1 MNEPLKIGL
10 AGLGTVGCGVIR
22 MLNNSNG
29 EDIARKLGRPLKVT
43 AVCARDKSKDRGVD
57 ISGYSWFD
65 TPEELAQSGDID
77 VYVELTGGT
86 DGPALEATKIALKRG
101 LDVVTANKAML
112 AVHSTELAKL
122 AEENGCALLFE
133 AAVAGGI
140 PIVKSLK
147 ESLSGNPIQR
157 VYGIL
162 NGTCNYMMTAMQN
175 EGKPFDEIL
184 KAAQEEGY
192 AEADPSF
199 DVGGIDAAHKLA
211 LLTTLSFGTETSFKD
226 IYIEGIEK
234 ITPEDIKAAEDLGY
248 RIKLLGVALKTD
260 EGIEQRV
267 HPTLV
272 PSESAIG
279 QVSGVTNCVCVDGD
293 FVGKIMQV
301 GPGAGEGPTASS
313 VVGDLIETARIE
325 KSENN
330 VRPVFTM
337 PVEKLAPYQ
346 RAPLRAH
353 EGGYYVRLNLSDRP
367 GTFAAVATRMAEF
380 GISLKSIVQ
389 RSHGPEAEELV
400 DAAGVVAAPVVI
412 ITHDTTELAVSQALK
427 AIEEDGHIV
436 GQPNMIRIERL

>member
-22 MLNNSNG
+22 MLDQSNG
-29 EDIARKLGRPLKVT
+29 EDIARKLGRPIKVT
-43 AVCARDKSKDRGVD
+43 AVCARDKNKDRGVD
-57 ISGYSWFD
+57 ISGFTWFD
-65 TPEELAQSGDID
+65 TPEELAKSGDID

-86 DGPALEATKIALKRG
+86 DGPALEATKIALTRG

-112 AVHSTELAKL
+112 AIHSTELATM
-122 AEENGCALLFE
+122 AEVNNCALLFE

-140 PIVKSLK
+140 PIVKSIK
-147 ESLSGNPIQR
+147 ESLSGNRIKR

-184 KAAQEEGY
+184 KAAQDEGY

-211 LLTTLSFGTETSFKD
+211 LLTTLSFGTETSYND
-226 IYIEGIEK
+226 IYIEGIEN

-248 RIKLLGVALKTD
+248 RIKLLGVALQTD

-272 PSESAIG
+272 PSLSAIG

-293 FVGKIMQV
+293 YVGKVMQV

-313 VVGDLIETARIE
+313 VVGDLIEVARFD
-325 KSENN
+325 KSSKIS
-330 VRPVFTM
+330 RPVFTM
-337 PVEKLAPYQ
+337 PVDKLTPYR

-380 GISLKSIVQ
+380 GISLESIVQ
-389 RSHGPEAEELV
+389 RRSGAEAMSRSNDGEGG
-400 DAAGVVAAPVVI
+400 AATVVI
-412 ITHDTTELAVSQALK
+412 ITHDTTEQAVSEALK
-427 AIEEDGHIV
+427 AIEQDGHIV

>member
-22 MLNNSNG
+22 MLDQSNV
-29 EDIARKLGRPLKVT
+29 EDIARKLGRPIKVT
-43 AVCARDKSKDRGVD
+43 AVCARDKNKDRGVD
-57 ISGYSWFD
+57 ISDFTWFD
-65 TPEELAQSGDID
+65 TPEELAKSGDID

-86 DGPALEATKIALKRG
+86 DGPALEATKIALSRG

-112 AVHSTELAKL
+112 AIHSTDLATM
-122 AEENGCALLFE
+122 AEQNNCALLFE

-140 PIVKSLK
+140 PIVKAIK
-147 ESLSGNPIQR
+147 ESLSGNRIKR

-184 KAAQEEGY
+184 KAAQDEGY

-211 LLTTLSFGTETSFKD
+211 LLTTLSFGTETSYND
-226 IYIEGIEK
+226 IYIEGIEN
-234 ITPEDIKAAEDLGY
+234 ITPEDIKAADDLGY
-248 RIKLLGVALKTD
+248 RIKLLGVALQTD

-293 FVGKIMQV
+293 YVGKVMQV

-313 VVGDLIETARIE
+313 VVGDLIEVARFD
-325 KSENN
+325 KSSKTS
-330 VRPVFTM
+330 RPVFTM
-337 PVEKLAPYQ
+337 PVDKLTPYR

-380 GISLKSIVQ
+380 GISLESIVQ
-389 RSHGPEAEELV
+389 RRSGSDAPSQSHGGEGG
-400 DAAGVVAAPVVI
+400 AATVVI
-412 ITHDTTELAVSQALK
+412 ITHDTTEQAVSEALK
-427 AIEEDGHIV
+427 AIEQDGHIV

>member
-1 MNEPLKIGL
+1 MNEPFKIGL

-22 MLNNSNG
+22 MLDQSNG
-29 EDIARKLGRPLKVT
+29 EDIARKLGRPIKVT
-43 AVCARDKSKDRGVD
+43 AVCARDKNKDRGVD
-57 ISGYSWFD
+57 ISGFTWFD
-65 TPEELAQSGDID
+65 TPEELAKSGDID

-86 DGPALEATKIALKRG
+86 DGPALEATKIALTRG

-112 AVHSTELAKL
+112 AIHSTELATM
-122 AEENGCALLFE
+122 AEENNCALLFE

-140 PIVKSLK
+140 PIVKSIK
-147 ESLSGNPIQR
+147 ESLSGNRIKR

-184 KAAQEEGY
+184 KAAQDEGY

-211 LLTTLSFGTETSFKD
+211 LLTTLSFGTETSYND
-226 IYIEGIEK
+226 IYIEGIEN

-248 RIKLLGVALKTD
+248 RIKLLGVALQTD

-272 PSESAIG
+272 PSLSAIG

-293 FVGKIMQV
+293 YVGKVMQV

-313 VVGDLIETARIE
+313 VVGDLIEVARFD
-325 KSENN
+325 KSSKIS
-330 VRPVFTM
+330 RPVFTM
-337 PVEKLAPYQ
+337 PVDKLTPYR

-380 GISLKSIVQ
+380 GISLESIVQ
-389 RSHGPEAEELV
+389 RRSGAEAMSRSNDGEGG
-400 DAAGVVAAPVVI
+400 AATVVI
-412 ITHDTTELAVSQALK
+412 ITHDTTEQAVSEALK
-427 AIEEDGHIV
+427 AIEQDGHIV

>member
-22 MLNNSNG
+22 MLDQSNG
-29 EDIARKLGRPLKVT
+29 EDIARKLGRPIKVS
-43 AVCARDKSKDRGVD
+43 AVCARDKNKDRGVD
-57 ISGYSWFD
+57 ISGFTWFD
-65 TPEELAQSGDID
+65 TPEELAKSGDID

-86 DGPALEATKIALKRG
+86 DGPALEATKIALARG

-112 AVHSTELAKL
+112 AIHSTELATM
-122 AEENGCALLFE
+122 AEENNCALLFE

-140 PIVKSLK
+140 PIVKSIK
-147 ESLSGNPIQR
+147 ESLSGNRIKR

-184 KAAQEEGY
+184 KAAQDEGY

-211 LLTTLSFGTETSFKD
+211 LLTTLSFGTETSYND
-226 IYIEGIEK
+226 IYIEGIEN
-234 ITPEDIKAAEDLGY
+234 ITPEDIKAADDLGY
-248 RIKLLGVALKTD
+248 RIKLLGVALQTD

-293 FVGKIMQV
+293 YVGKVMQV

-313 VVGDLIETARIE
+313 VVGDLIEVARFD
-325 KSENN
+325 KASKTS
-330 VRPVFTM
+330 RPVFTM
-337 PVEKLAPYQ
+337 PVDKLTPYR

-380 GISLKSIVQ
+380 GISLESIVQ
-389 RSHGPEAEELV
+389 RRSGSDAPGQSHGGEGG
-400 DAAGVVAAPVVI
+400 AATVVI
-412 ITHDTTELAVSQALK
+412 ITHDTTEQAVSEALK
-427 AIEEDGHIV
+427 AIEQDGHIV

>member
-1 MNEPLKIGL
+1 MNKPLKVGL

-22 MLNNSNG
+22 MLDHSNG
-29 EDIARKLGRPLKVT
+29 EDIAKKLGRPIEIT

-57 ISGYSWFD
+57 ISKYTWFD
-65 TPEELAQSGDID
+65 TPEELAKSGDID

-86 DGPALEATKIALKRG
+86 DGPALEGTKIALERG

-112 AVHSTELAKL
+112 AVHSTELATL
-122 AEENGCALLFE
+122 AEQKGSALLFE

-140 PIVKSLK
+140 PIVKSIK
-147 ESLSGNPIQR
+147 ESLSGNSIKR

-162 NGTCNYMMTAMQN
+162 NGTCNYMMTVMQN

-184 KAAQEEGY
+184 KSAQEEGY

-199 DVGGIDAAHKLA
+199 DIGGVDAAHKLA
-211 LLTTLSFGTETSFKD
+211 LLTTLCFGTETSFKD
-226 IYIEGIEK
+226 VYIEGIEN
-234 ITPEDIKAAEDLGY
+234 ITPQDIRAADDLGY
-248 RIKLLGVALKTD
+248 RIKLLGVALRTE

-272 PSESAIG
+272 PKESAIG

-293 FVGKIMQV
+293 YVGKVMQV

-313 VVGDLIETARIE
+313 VVGDIMDTARVE
-325 KSENN
+325 KPTKI

-337 PVEKLAPYQ
+337 PVSELQAYQ

-353 EGGYYVRLNLSDRP
+353 EGGYYVRISLCDRP

-380 GISLKSIVQ
+380 GISLESIVQ
-389 RSHGPEAEELV
+389 RRDLYETDSGSENNNETS
-400 DAAGVVAAPVVI
+400 AAVVI
-412 ITHDTTELAVSQALK
+412 ITHDTTEQAVSEALK
-427 AIEEDGHIV
+427 AIEEDGHII